1 MLEGLM
7 PKYEI
12 VVILDPFLAEAD
24 YETETEKVLEQ
35 LRKRNAE
42 ITATDV
48 WGRRRLA
55 YPIEKKL
62 EGYYLLINFEG
73 NLSGAELADLEQQLR
88 LNERILREMVT
99 RIADP
104 RKPRRKPKKAKVVSE
119 SFSAGSAGAAGR
131 GFGN

>member
-1 MLEGLM
+1 M

-12 VVILDPFLAEAD
+12 VVIFDPFLADAD
-24 YETETEKVLEQ
+24 YEAETEKVQEQ
-35 LRKRNAE
+35 LRKRGAE

-55 YPIEKKL
+55 YPIQKKL
-62 EGYYLLINFEG
+62 EGYYILVSFNGDIP
-73 NLSGAELADLEQQLR
+73 GADLADLEQQLR
-88 LNERILREMVT
+88 VNERILREMVT
-99 RIADP
+99 RIPDA
-104 RKPRRKPKKAKVVSE
+104 RKPRRKAKKAKVVSE